1 MITYKLSTNQ
11 GNDRLEQLM
20 KESVYFV
27 NASSDEKFALWQKY
41 NNVVKWEYINPGYYQ
56 FVGYINGIKELPVY
70 IDLFF
75 SEIENKVVCFYSASS
90 NYSDN
95 TMIEE
100 FIKIYQDLSKN
111 KDNRNNSTNF
121 SNFELVLHYL
131 KKNWWKMTEFD
142 TEEYTTVLK
151 KRK

>member
-1 MITYKLSTNQ
+1 MITYKSITTQDNEKLT
-11 GNDRLEQLM
+11 QLID
-20 KESVYFV
+20 ESVYFV

-41 NNVVKWEYINPGYYQ
+41 NNVIKWEDINPGYYL
-56 FVGYINGIKELPVY
+56 FVGHIKNIKELPVY

-75 SEIENKVVCFYSASS
+75 SEIENKVVCFYSANS

-100 FIKIYQDLSKN
+100 FIKIYRDSSKN

-142 TEEYTTVLK
+142 TEEYTTLVK